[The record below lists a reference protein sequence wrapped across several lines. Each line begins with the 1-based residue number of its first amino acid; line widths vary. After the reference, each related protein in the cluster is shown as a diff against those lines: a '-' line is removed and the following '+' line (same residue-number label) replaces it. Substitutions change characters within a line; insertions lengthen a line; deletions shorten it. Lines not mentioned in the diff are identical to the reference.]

1 MPDGGTMAAHL
12 CLPEA
17 GSGPGLVVVMEIFG
31 VGSYIRRAC
40 ERLAELGYVAMAP
53 DLYRR
58 VTPGLELGHDEAGL
72 QQAMAAV
79 AQLDVPGAIA
89 DSGVALDHLR
99 ALPETA
105 GRPVGVLGF
114 CLGGT
119 IAYHLAAV
127 AEPATAVCYYGSGIA
142 EALGA
147 AEQIECPVL
156 FHFGAQDNYIPL
168 ADAERVAEL
177 AARREGWECAIQP
190 DGGHAFDNHDSE
202 MFWRPQ
208 AAARAWE
215 LTRTFLART
224 LQ

>member
-1 MPDGGTMAAHL
+1 M
-12 CLPEA
+12 
-17 GSGPGLVVVMEIFG
+17 
-31 VGSYIRRAC
+31 
-40 ERLAELGYVAMAP
+40 
-53 DLYRR
+53 
-58 VTPGLELGHDEAGL
+58 
-72 QQAMAAV
+72 
-79 AQLDVPGAIA
+79 
-89 DSGVALDHLR
+89 
-99 ALPETA
+99 
-105 GRPVGVLGF
+105 
-114 CLGGT
+114 
-119 IAYHLAAV
+119 

-168 ADAERVAEL
+168 ADAERVAEV
-177 AARREGWECAIQP
+177 AARREGWACAIQP